1 MTEGGYAKRTEVV
14 QYRVQGRGGL
24 GIKVA
29 KLNDDRGVL
38 AGGLIVVEDDE
49 VLVVLA
55 SGKVVRSAVAEVPA
69 KGRDTMG
76 VVFARP
82 DEDDRILAI
91 ARNGERGLA
100 AQLEAAA
107 AEADAESTDEQASSP
122 EIPEE
127 STDA

>member
-1 MTEGGYAKRTEVV
+1 
-14 QYRVQGRGGL
+14 
-24 GIKVA
+24 
-29 KLNDDRGVL
+29 
-38 AGGLIVVEDDE
+38 
-49 VLVVLA
+49 VVLA

-82 DEDDRILAI
+82 ADDDRILAI

-100 AQLEAAA
+100 ERAEAEAEAAA
-107 AEADAESTDEQASSP
+107 AAAVDPDAPAGESADGTTSP
-122 EIPEE
+122 ETPEE